1 MAKMIAMKRM
11 TYGTRRLKA
20 GDEFTAS
27 NSHARILDAIG
38 KVTYDT
44 RDLVADVQAG
54 RATINEARKKAGLSA
69 LDHDGDGR
77 PGGSKAG
84 AGEDMQKLRADYQE
98 VVGKRPFPGWDAAEL
113 QRRMKEASAAE

>member
-20 GDEFTAS
+20 GDDFTATRRD
-27 NSHARILDAIG
+27 ARVLDAIG
-38 KVTYDT
+38 KATYGT
-44 RDLVADVQAG
+44 RDLVA
-54 RATINEARKKAGLSA
+54 ARKPV
-69 LDHDGDGR
+69 D
-77 PGGSKAG
+77 
-84 AGEDMQKLRADYQE
+84 DMQSLRAKYQK

>member
-20 GDEFTAS
+20 GDEFTAPRRD
-27 NSHARILDAIG
+27 ARVLDAIG
-38 KVTYDT
+38 KATYGT
-44 RDLVADVQAG
+44 RDLVAAPV
-54 RATINEARKKAGLSA
+54 ERKKPHA

-77 PGGSKAG
+77 KGGSKAG
-84 AGEDMQKLRADYQE
+84 AGDDMQALRAKYQE
-98 VVGKRPFPGWDAAEL
+98 VVGKRAFPGWDAAEL